1 MHRIGR
7 LHFKGQVGSLG
18 VVDLYCLSHHLAGL
32 SKVPRAVEQKLA
44 FQDPVDSFC
53 QSILIGKRQVTT

>member
-18 VVDLYCLSHHLAGL
+18 VVDLYCLRHHLAGL
-32 SKVPRAVEQKLA
+32 SKVVRTMKQKFA
-44 FQDPVDSFC
+44 FQDPVDSLAKAF
-53 QSILIGKRQVTT
+53 